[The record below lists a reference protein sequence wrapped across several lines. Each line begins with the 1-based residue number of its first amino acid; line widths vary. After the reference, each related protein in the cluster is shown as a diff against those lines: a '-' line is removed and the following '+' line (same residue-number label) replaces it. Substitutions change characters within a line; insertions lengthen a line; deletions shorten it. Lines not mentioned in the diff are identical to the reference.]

1 MTFLGSFSLTF
12 TALFV
17 ALDVVGT
24 VPIYLS
30 LTSELPLPERRKI
43 VDKSMGVALVVALLF
58 MAGGQT
64 LFRHL
69 GIGLSDFRIAGGL
82 ILLLISL
89 ADLLGGPE
97 VKSHSSGSTGIV
109 PLAVPLISGPGVLT
123 TLLIQVGSVGYPITI
138 LALLANYVI
147 GWLTLRHCD
156 RITKWIGRDGTVV
169 LSKISALLLAA
180 IAVAMI
186 RIGMFDS
193 IGDFMRTMN
202 SAK

>member
-1 MTFLGSFSLTF
+1 MRFLGSFSLTF

-17 ALDVVGT
+17 ALDIIGT

-30 LTSELPLPERRKI
+30 LTRDLEKAERRVI
-43 VDKSMGVALVVALLF
+43 VDKSMGVALIVALLF

-64 LFRHL
+64 LFRNL
-69 GIGLSDFRIAGGL
+69 GISLNDFRIAGGL

-97 VKSHSSGSTGIV
+97 SVQKSSGSTGIV

-123 TLLIQVGSVGYPITI
+123 TLLLQVGSAGYPITI
-138 LALLANYVI
+138 AALLVNYLL
-147 GWLTLRHCD
+147 GWLILRHCERVTD
-156 RITKWIGRDGTVV
+156 WIGRDGTVI

-186 RIGMFDS
+186 RVGTFES
-193 IGDFMRTMN
+193 IGEFMR
-202 SAK
+202 AVK